1 MAFDGVIVFVS
12 CAVPFI
18 PTLKVV
24 GAIVTPVTATV
35 DVLTVTLLVAVFPP
49 STVVAVIVVV
59 PAAIAVTNPLLFT
72 VATAALLEVQ
82 LTFLFVAFEGL
93 TVAVSCVV
101 PFTDSVAVVGVNVTP
116 VTATVLVGLPFSYAP
131 ISGLLPEKGRPK
143 LKPVSI
149 RGLPAAG
156 T

>member
-1 MAFDGVIVFVS
+1 MVFAS
-12 CAVPFI
+12 CAVPLI

-24 GAIVTPVTATV
+24 GAIATLVTATV
-35 DVLTVTLLVAVFPP
+35 EVLTVTLQIAVFPP
-49 STVVAVIVVV
+49 SAVVAVIVVL

-116 VTATVLVGLPFSYAP
+116 VTAIVLVGLPFSCAP
-131 ISGLLPEKGRPK
+131 ISGLLPEKGRPT
-143 LKPVSI
+143 LTPASI
-149 RGLPAAG
+149 RGLPATG